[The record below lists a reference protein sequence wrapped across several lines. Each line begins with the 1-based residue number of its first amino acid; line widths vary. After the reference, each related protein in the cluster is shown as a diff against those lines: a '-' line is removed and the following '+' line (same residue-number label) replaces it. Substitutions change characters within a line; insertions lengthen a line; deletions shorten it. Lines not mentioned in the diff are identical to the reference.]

1 MIRSNNYWFSIGI
14 DERLTEFFLVANL
27 SFRFFFFFL
36 AKQIVYGVANM
47 KNRASEDVICSSV
60 GTDQNWYFY
69 FLQTHFLRNSSI

>member
-1 MIRSNNYWFSIGI
+1 MQFRITLKSEALFSDSIKQLLVQYWNPI
-14 DERLTEFFLVANL
+14 L
-27 SFRFFFFFL
+27 FFFL